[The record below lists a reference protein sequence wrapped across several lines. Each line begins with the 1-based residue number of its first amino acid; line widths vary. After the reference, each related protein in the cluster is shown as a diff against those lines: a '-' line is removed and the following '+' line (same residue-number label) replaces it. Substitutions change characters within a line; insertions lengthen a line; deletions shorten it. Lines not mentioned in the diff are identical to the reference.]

1 MKSLSIPFFVCFL
14 SLFSA
19 SFGQTGKISGIIS
32 EGASNQTVSG
42 AKIEVKSKSSGNVIK
57 RLLSESNGSYLV
69 SDLAYGDYQIGRA
82 HV

>member
-14 SLFSA
+14 SISSA

-32 EGASNQTVSG
+32 EGSSNQTVSG

-69 SDLAYGDYQIGRA
+69 SDLAYGII
-82 HV
+82 VLLLL